1 MLCSGD
7 SMLNKITEKYKESEF
22 YEWLKVTLP
31 QLQYTKW
38 LKKLPL
44 DESAILLESH
54 NGNEVYGSVFYLLK
68 ELVTND
74 DYKQY
79 NIYLTCKEANK
90 DKFKKILS
98 LKGFKNV
105 TLVPFGSKQYMKLL
119 ASAKYIMADVSMSP
133 MFVKKEGQVY
143 LNTWHGTPLKTLG
156 KKVNGSAHSIG
167 NVQKNFVCADFLL
180 YPNEYTKK
188 HMVEDYMLE
197 NIAHGKSILAGY
209 PRNTAFF
216 DEEKSKKII
225 KDLELE
231 GKRIYAYMPT
241 WRGVVGRIN
250 KSASVY
256 LKYYL
261 YEIDDALSDDEIL
274 YVNVHPLA
282 AKDVDFSVFKHIR
295 NFPAEYETY
304 EFLNCAECLV
314 TDYSSVFYDYAISRK
329 KVILFTYDEE
339 EYFADRGVYKSIS
352 ELPFANVKTVEALV
366 EEMRTPKQYDDEEF
380 LKEYCSYDRPE
391 VTKEILDLVLFGKKA
406 EKLIVEDIPNNGKK
420 NILIYAG
427 NMDRNGITT
436 ALYNLLKNIDT
447 AEWNICVSFHSAK
460 SRTHQDNIVNLP
472 EGVSYFPVQGPF
484 NLGYFKTKFWDSFND
499 KKFPVGLLMK
509 LLKNEWKYEI
519 KRTFGGADFHSAI
532 QFNGYETKNIL
543 LFSQF
548 ECKKS
553 IYVHSDMNKE
563 IETRGNQRRSVL
575 EYAYSHYD
583 NVVLVTEDIRPSVE
597 TFVKSCDNFK
607 IAHNLIAY
615 EEIVERGKG
624 EIEFDPTT
632 RCNRSLEDVKE
643 IVNSDA
649 KVIVS
654 VGRFSPEKDHK
665 RMVDAF
671 NTVWQEN
678 NNIYFIIIGG
688 NQLNGLYDELCA
700 YVEELPCKQNVIL
713 VLSMS
718 NPMPLVKACDGF
730 ILASHYEGFGLV
742 IVEADV
748 LGVPAIST
756 DITGPRIFMKKN
768 NGVLV
773 ENTIQGVE
781 KGFRMLIDGKVDL
794 LTADYKEYNRC
805 AVEEF
810 KAII

>member
-329 KVILFTYDEE
+329 KVILFTC
-339 EYFADRGVYKSIS
+339 
-352 ELPFANVKTVEALV
+352 N
-366 EEMRTPKQYDDEEF
+366 
-380 LKEYCSYDRPE
+380 LK
-391 VTKEILDLVLFGKKA
+391 
-406 EKLIVEDIPNNGKK
+406 
-420 NILIYAG
+420 
-427 NMDRNGITT
+427 
-436 ALYNLLKNIDT
+436 
-447 AEWNICVSFHSAK
+447 
-460 SRTHQDNIVNLP
+460 
-472 EGVSYFPVQGPF
+472 
-484 NLGYFKTKFWDSFND
+484 
-499 KKFPVGLLMK
+499 
-509 LLKNEWKYEI
+509 
-519 KRTFGGADFHSAI
+519 
-532 QFNGYETKNIL
+532 
-543 LFSQF
+543 
-548 ECKKS
+548 
-553 IYVHSDMNKE
+553 
-563 IETRGNQRRSVL
+563 
-575 EYAYSHYD
+575 
-583 NVVLVTEDIRPSVE
+583 
-597 TFVKSCDNFK
+597 
-607 IAHNLIAY
+607 
-615 EEIVERGKG
+615 
-624 EIEFDPTT
+624 
-632 RCNRSLEDVKE
+632 
-643 IVNSDA
+643 
-649 KVIVS
+649 
-654 VGRFSPEKDHK
+654 
-665 RMVDAF
+665 
-671 NTVWQEN
+671 
-678 NNIYFIIIGG
+678 IYF
-688 NQLNGLYDELCA
+688 
-700 YVEELPCKQNVIL
+700 V
-713 VLSMS
+713 
-718 NPMPLVKACDGF
+718 
-730 ILASHYEGFGLV
+730 
-742 IVEADV
+742 
-748 LGVPAIST
+748 
-756 DITGPRIFMKKN
+756 
-768 NGVLV
+768 
-773 ENTIQGVE
+773 
-781 KGFRMLIDGKVDL
+781 
-794 LTADYKEYNRC
+794 
-805 AVEEF
+805 
-810 KAII
+810 